1 MDGLADE
8 LIAIINYIG
17 HGSTSE
23 PAIKFINAG
32 LASLIMML
40 INFDH
45 VDELSKKGGCTVGK
59 SRKGVAKLDYDWFGQ
74 LRFSAAKPI
83 KVKK

>member
-8 LIAIINYIG
+8 LIVIINFTG

-32 LASLIMML
+32 LASLVMML
-40 INFDH
+40 INFDLR
-45 VDELSKKGGCTVGK
+45 VDELSKKGGV
-59 SRKGVAKLDYDWFGQ
+59 L
-74 LRFSAAKPI
+74 
-83 KVKK
+83 

>member
-8 LIAIINYIG
+8 LVAIINYTG

-23 PAIKFINAG
+23 PARKFINAG
-32 LASLIMML
+32 LASLVMML
-40 INFDH
+40 INFDLR
-45 VDELSKKGGCTVGK
+45 VDELSKKGCSVGK
-59 SRKGVAKLDYDWFGQ
+59 LRKGGAKLDYDWFGQ
-74 LRFSAAKPI
+74 LRFNAAKPI

>member
-8 LIAIINYIG
+8 LIVIINYTD

-40 INFDH
+40 INFDYD
-45 VDELSKKGGCTVGK
+45 VDKLSKKGG
-59 SRKGVAKLDYDWFGQ
+59 L
-74 LRFSAAKPI
+74 L
-83 KVKK
+83 